1 MTALLRQQLQD
12 PSWVQKVAALH
23 TLATR
28 FAEGKVDDAEALES
42 VLVAMASDA
51 KWEVRKG
58 LAITLGELAPG
69 PRVQRALE
77 VLAHDANHWVRQAA
91 VRAVR
96 RQKERE
102 LQPEWTLSKVH
113 DPMLQHVARRIREI
127 GPRSMT
133 PALLL
138 DLANELGERS
148 YRELAADTA
157 HEIRTMLTPL
167 EGYLVALHR
176 HLDATAKADD
186 KTRRYVELTLARVHK
201 LHDFTEDLRT
211 YSSSGESQLIPT
223 SLAALVTDAIGISFE
238 HVGEPA
244 NIERR
249 IDVSD
254 VIVEVVPERLTRAIA
269 NVVTNA
275 LQAMPTG
282 GILHVS
288 ASLEG
293 KAIVLTIRDTGHGMT
308 PEMVEKA
315 RSRFTTTRKDQGG
328 TGLGLP
334 IVERIVVTD
343 HCGELLVDSTPGV
356 GTTVTI
362 RLPRKQ

>member
-1 MTALLRQQLQD
+1 MTGLLQQQLQD
-12 PSWVQKVAALH
+12 PSWVRRVAALH
-23 TLATR
+23 ALATR
-28 FAEGKVDDAEALES
+28 FAGGEVDDAEALEPF
-42 VLVAMASDA
+42 LVAMVSDP

-58 LAITLGELAPG
+58 LAIALGEFAARPG
-69 PRVQRALE
+69 IQSALE

-96 RQKERE
+96 RQKERA
-102 LQPEWTLSKVH
+102 LQPDWTLTQVH

-133 PALLL
+133 PALVLE
-138 DLANELGERS
+138 LATELGERS

-167 EGYLVALHR
+167 EGYLVALRR
-176 HLDATAKADD
+176 HLDATTKADE
-186 KTRRYVELTLARVHK
+186 KTRRYVELTLARIHK
-201 LHDFTEDLRT
+201 IHDFTEDLRT
-211 YSSSGESQLIPT
+211 YSSPGESRIIPT
-223 SLAALVTDAIGISFE
+223 SLTALVTEAIEISFE
-238 HVGEPA
+238 HLGEPT
-244 NIERR
+244 NIERMT
-249 IDVSD
+249 DVVD
-254 VIVEVVPERLTRAIA
+254 LTVDVVPERLTRAIT

-275 LQAMPTG
+275 LQAMSDG
-282 GILHVS
+282 GLLHVT
-288 ASLEG
+288 ARDEG
-293 KAIVLTIRDTGHGMT
+293 KAVVLMIRDTGHGMT

-315 RSRFTTTRKDQGG
+315 RTRFTTTRKDQGG

-343 HCGELLVDSTPGV
+343 HGGELFVDSTPGE

-362 RLPRKQ
+362 RLPRRR